1 MPPRTT
7 THNQT
12 SSCAPPLRRRC
23 YRCDGRSSTRSP
35 SSVTRRTYLFF
46 DNILHTLGASHET
59 AAVAI
64 AGELAT
70 TSADPPLHLT
80 PKHGLRD
87 GYAALDQLAQKLG
100 LTFVEHDISVSI
112 AGESFTAKFHLL
124 SFLSCCKLLFGRCTP
139 EHCKPVREYDASGAR
154 VYSTS
159 YSCEWVE
166 EAYDEVHSFD
176 PHGLLFAVSVGWD
189 KSSLSTFQSAYPLY
203 IKANAWPL
211 EEQNKVSRVGPPTH
225 VTPHARAP
233 CLPP

>member
-1 MPPRTT
+1 M
-7 THNQT
+7 
-12 SSCAPPLRRRC
+12 
-23 YRCDGRSSTRSP
+23 
-35 SSVTRRTYLFF
+35 
-46 DNILHTLGASHET
+46 
-59 AAVAI
+59 
-64 AGELAT
+64 
-70 TSADPPLHLT
+70 
-80 PKHGLRD
+80 
-87 GYAALDQLAQKLG
+87 
-100 LTFVEHDISVSI
+100 EHDISVSI

-124 SFLSCCKLLFGRCTP
+124 SFLSCCKLLFGRCIP

-211 EEQNKVSRVGPPTH
+211 EEQNKVRDRISNPGLCPLARRPPSCRKPLATGSALC
-225 VTPHARAP
+225 VRSNAAECAGATFATCPTP
-233 CLPP
+233 

>member
-159 YSCEWVE
+159 YSCEWV
-166 EAYDEVHSFD
+166 
-176 PHGLLFAVSVGWD
+176 
-189 KSSLSTFQSAYPLY
+189 
-203 IKANAWPL
+203 
-211 EEQNKVSRVGPPTH
+211 
-225 VTPHARAP
+225 
-233 CLPP
+233 